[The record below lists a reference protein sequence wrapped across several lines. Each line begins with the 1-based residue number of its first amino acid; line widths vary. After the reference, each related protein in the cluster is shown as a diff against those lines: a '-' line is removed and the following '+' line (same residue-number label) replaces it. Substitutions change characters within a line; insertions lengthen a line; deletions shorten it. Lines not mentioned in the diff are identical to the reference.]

1 MEVIML
7 NIKEYLVT
15 QSNEITTNQEAQ
27 MAIHSII
34 STAQTV
40 ADNSIDNNAN
50 KILALE
56 IKHLAEQLME
66 LQP

>member
-1 MEVIML
+1 ML

-66 LQP
+66 LQPWI

>member
-1 MEVIML
+1 MI
-7 NIKEYLVT
+7 NINKYLVT

-40 ADNSIDNNAN
+40 ADNSIDNNV
-50 KILALE
+50 LALE

-66 LQP
+66 LQPWI

>member
-15 QSNEITTNQEAQ
+15 QSNEITTNQEVQ

-56 IKHLAEQLME
+56 IKHLAEQLIE